1 MDTGKN
7 SSSIFGSPAEYKML
21 VLKISEY
28 PINKE
33 LLRRYM
39 QDIAPAGCFVRE
51 SSAKGYGARPT
62 EEKALRI
69 ADLKRRISEVDRALQ
84 KVPKEYRSGVLYH
97 TVHHGCKG
105 IQGGKGCS
113 WSEKTFSFAH
123 PNTWKKWKT
132 RFILEYASIIG
143 EMDHIELLNEYGPTV
158 KQQADIYGNLTPD
171 VIE

>member
-39 QDIAPAGCFVRE
+39 QDIAPSGCFVRE

-84 KVPKEYRSGVLYH
+84 KVPQEYRSGVLYH

-113 WSEKTFSFAH
+113 CAVG
-123 PNTWKKWKT
+123 
-132 RFILEYASIIG
+132 YSIINRTSKVDVG
-143 EMDHIELLNEYGPTV
+143 SLMLKYGGGGHKAVGTCQLSDDEMDAKIPEIIDAIINYQE
-158 KQQADIYGNLTPD
+158 
-171 VIE
+171 

>member
-1 MDTGKN
+1 
-7 SSSIFGSPAEYKML
+7 ML

-28 PINKE
+28 PLNKE

-39 QDIAPAGCFVRE
+39 LDIAPAGSFVRE
-51 SSAKGYGARPT
+51 PAAKGYGARPT
-62 EEKALRI
+62 EEKAIRI
-69 ADLKRRISEVDRALQ
+69 ADLKRRISEVDRALL
-84 KVPKEYRSGVLYH
+84 KVPVEYRSGVLYH

-113 WSEKTFSFAH
+113 WSEQAFSFAH

-158 KQQADIYGNLTPD
+158 AQQADIYGNLTPD
-171 VIE
+171 VIK